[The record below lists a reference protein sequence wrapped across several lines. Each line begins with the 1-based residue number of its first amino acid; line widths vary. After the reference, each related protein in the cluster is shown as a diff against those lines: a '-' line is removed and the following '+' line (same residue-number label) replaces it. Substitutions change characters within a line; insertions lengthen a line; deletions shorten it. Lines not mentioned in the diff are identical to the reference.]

1 MRRLSP
7 DTVDDQSAQT
17 TEEAAGSEPIRPT
30 ERKAAGT
37 PRQQHSEART
47 TTSSKRSGSATGS
60 AAGSGGGGGSAAGGS
75 GSSGGAGPDDRD
87 PAATRK
93 PFLWLV
99 LGLVIVAAIVV
110 GIVVS
115 NLNSGEDESAPV
127 TETSPPSPEPTET
140 ETKKTPKPEPPKIA
154 SVESLD
160 PQGDGEEHDSETENV
175 IPKTEGSWNT
185 DRYNSA
191 EFGNLKSGVGLLI
204 EFEDESTVS
213 KVKVKSGNSGG
224 KFEIRDGDDP
234 EDAEVIGEGVFD
246 ADEGATIE
254 FDEDVTTDK
263 LILWVTELP
272 QSEGGYKA
280 TISSVIFG

>member
-1 MRRLSP
+1 RQRLPS
-7 DTVDDQSAQT
+7 
-17 TEEAAGSEPIRPT
+17 
-30 ERKAAGT
+30 
-37 PRQQHSEART
+37 
-47 TTSSKRSGSATGS
+47 
-60 AAGSGGGGGSAAGGS
+60 
-75 GSSGGAGPDDRD
+75 
-87 PAATRK
+87 
-93 PFLWLV
+93 LV
-99 LGLVIVAAIVV
+99 LRRGVGAAIVL

-115 NLNSGEDESAPV
+115 KPNSGEDESAAV
-127 TETSPPSPEPTET
+127 TETPTPSQEPTET
-140 ETKKTPKPEPPKIA
+140 ERKKTPKPEPPKIA

-160 PQGDGEEHDSETENV
+160 PQGDGEEHDSETEDV

-185 DRYNSA
+185 DRANSA
-191 EFGNLKSGVGLLI
+191 EAGNLKYVVGLLI

-280 TISSVIFG
+280 TISS

>member
-1 MRRLSP
+1 AAS
-7 DTVDDQSAQT
+7 
-17 TEEAAGSEPIRPT
+17 EEPVRPA

-47 TTSSKRSGSATGS
+47 TASSKRSGAATGAATGAAAGAAGAAAAS
-60 AAGSGGGGGSAAGGS
+60 SGSGTAAAAGSGGGSAAGGGAAGGS
-75 GSSGGAGPDDRD
+75 SSSGGAGTDDRD
-87 PAATRK
+87 LAATRK

-110 GIVVS
+110 GIVVI

-127 TETSPPSPEPTET
+127 TETSTPSQEPTET
-140 ETKKTPKPEPPKIA
+140 ETKKTPKPEPPTIA

-213 KVKVKSGNSGG
+213 KVKVKSANSGG

-254 FDEDVTTDK
+254 FDE
-263 LILWVTELP
+263 
-272 QSEGGYKA
+272 
-280 TISSVIFG
+280 

>member
-1 MRRLSP
+1 
-7 DTVDDQSAQT
+7 
-17 TEEAAGSEPIRPT
+17 
-30 ERKAAGT
+30 
-37 PRQQHSEART
+37 
-47 TTSSKRSGSATGS
+47 
-60 AAGSGGGGGSAAGGS
+60 
-75 GSSGGAGPDDRD
+75 
-87 PAATRK
+87 
-93 PFLWLV
+93 
-99 LGLVIVAAIVV
+99 
-110 GIVVS
+110 
-115 NLNSGEDESAPV
+115 
-127 TETSPPSPEPTET
+127 
-140 ETKKTPKPEPPKIA
+140 
-154 SVESLD
+154 
-160 PQGDGEEHDSETENV
+160 SETENV

-246 ADEGATIE
+246 ADE
-254 FDEDVTTDK
+254 DVTTDK

>member
-1 MRRLSP
+1 
-7 DTVDDQSAQT
+7 
-17 TEEAAGSEPIRPT
+17 
-30 ERKAAGT
+30 
-37 PRQQHSEART
+37 
-47 TTSSKRSGSATGS
+47 
-60 AAGSGGGGGSAAGGS
+60 SAAGGS

-127 TETSPPSPEPTET
+127 TETPTPSQEPTETET

-234 EDAEVIGEGVFD
+234 EDAEVIGEGVF
-246 ADEGATIE
+246 
-254 FDEDVTTDK
+254 
-263 LILWVTELP
+263 
-272 QSEGGYKA
+272 
-280 TISSVIFG
+280 